1 MVVGS
6 FNEKAKDLMEM
17 LKKADKDFLSALSK
31 KEREP
36 DSDIAFKIE
45 QKGGTHAGMGRN
57 KSSREDFQKVRFG
70 REWPQ
75 ESWFQHKGIAKWHPK
90 DITTP
95 GIQKPE
101 KGRGREFYP
110 DITERSPQ
118 TKKVQRQ
125 K

>member
-1 MVVGS
+1 MFGS
-6 FNEKAKDLMEM
+6 FNENAESLLAMLRKENDKFEKALT
-17 LKKADKDFLSALSK
+17 K

-36 DSDIAFKIE
+36 DSDIAYEIE
-45 QKGGTHAGMGRN
+45 AENGTHASMGRD

-75 ESWFQHKGIAKWHPK
+75 ESWFQHKGLFKWHPD

-95 GIQKPE
+95 GIQNPE
-101 KGRGREFYP
+101 KGRTKEFYP
-110 DITERSPQ
+110 EVTGRQAQVKP
-118 TKKVQRQ
+118 TQR